1 MKQCSIKIQCIAE
14 HYYTSLSKQ
23 KVTTTTTKLPFILQ
37 KDMQILAH

>member
-1 MKQCSIKIQCIAE
+1 MKQCSIKIQCITE

-23 KVTTTTTKLPFILQ
+23 KVTTTTKLPFILQ